1 MRNLFCRASA
11 ALVVTLPLALSAALA
26 APAPLAQ
33 KPGWAIKPTAYT
45 FAQLSDRLD
54 KAIADAKM
62 NLVNSASASQG
73 AKAQGIVIAGNR
85 VVGVFRNDFARR
97 MLAASI
103 PAGIEAPVRFYLT
116 EGADGRATLSY
127 RTPSDVFAP
136 YLTEG
141 GAPLRDLAR
150 ELDAI
155 FAAIA
160 TQATAP

>member
-1 MRNLFCRASA
+1 MTDLTQNRRAF
-11 ALVVTLPLALSAALA
+11 LGLAGTAFLTAC
-26 APAPLAQ
+26 AP
-33 KPGWAIKPTAYT
+33 
-45 FAQLSDRLD
+45 
-54 KAIADAKM
+54 
-62 NLVNSASASQG
+62 
-73 AKAQGIVIAGNR
+73 
-85 VVGVFRNDFARR
+85 
-97 MLAASI
+97 
-103 PAGIEAPVRFYLT
+103 
-116 EGADGRATLSY
+116 